1 MALKGAAFTAPNSLV
16 KWIESSDGRL
26 NLHENL
32 IGSTERVFR
41 RLFTARRRVIIQ
53 RLVAEYRDH
62 ISTLKKRKKGMQSGT
77 RARRCIDTSGRKVC
91 DRFARFSLLRSVR
104 KR

>member
-41 RLFTARRRVIIQ
+41 RLFTAGRRVIIQ

-62 ISTLKKRKKGMQSGT
+62 ISTLEKSEKRNAIWYT
-77 RARRCIDTSGRKVC
+77 CTSMYRHI
-91 DRFARFSLLRSVR
+91 RP
-104 KR
+104 

>member
-1 MALKGAAFTAPNSLV
+1 MALKGQ
-16 KWIESSDGRL
+16 L

-62 ISTLKKRKKGMQSGT
+62 ISTLKKKRKKEMQSGT